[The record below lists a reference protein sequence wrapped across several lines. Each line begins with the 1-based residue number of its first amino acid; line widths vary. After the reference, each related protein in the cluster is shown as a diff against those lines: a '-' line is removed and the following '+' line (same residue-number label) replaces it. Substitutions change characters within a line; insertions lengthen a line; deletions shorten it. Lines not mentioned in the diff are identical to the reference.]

1 MKILILSQYFPPD
14 ITAAAFRVGETAEI
28 LAARGHD
35 LIIITA
41 QPHKGKAEHR
51 VVVSGFSEERFY
63 RTKVLPIGSGGFRRY
78 LQHYMSFFV
87 GSVIQGMRCFLSYWK
102 PDVLWVTSPP
112 LFAGISGYCLAKLFS
127 CRWVLDIRDIWPES
141 AVAAGQI
148 SDRGIAYRLGKDLE
162 RKLYN
167 KADHLTCVSKPMSKY
182 LQQNTPKPVTT
193 LYNGVKADYLLQ
205 TTHRGVHNR
214 ILYAGNLGLA
224 QGLDVLMYAF
234 LELKDQGDLSEWELI
249 LVGAGSYEKELR
261 GIKARSS
268 YGHNVRILPP
278 MAKTEVLR
286 EMAYS
291 RILFMNLKGDNVFKL
306 TIPSKV
312 FDYLL
317 ADRPILAGLEG
328 EGREIL
334 VETGGNI
341 CFEPSNKEDLK
352 EKLLYIIAHIS
363 ELEEKAT
370 YNSQYVKKHFPREK
384 SVKKLESVFKQ
395 VTEKA
400 NS

>member
-1 MKILILSQYFPPD
+1 
-14 ITAAAFRVGETAEI
+14 
-28 LAARGHD
+28 
-35 LIIITA
+35 
-41 QPHKGKAEHR
+41 
-51 VVVSGFSEERFY
+51 
-63 RTKVLPIGSGGFRRY
+63 
-78 LQHYMSFFV
+78 
-87 GSVIQGMRCFLSYWK
+87 
-102 PDVLWVTSPP
+102 
-112 LFAGISGYCLAKLFS
+112 
-127 CRWVLDIRDIWPES
+127 
-141 AVAAGQI
+141 
-148 SDRGIAYRLGKDLE
+148 
-162 RKLYN
+162 
-167 KADHLTCVSKPMSKY
+167 
-182 LQQNTPKPVTT
+182 
-193 LYNGVKADYLLQ
+193 
-205 TTHRGVHNR
+205 
-214 ILYAGNLGLA
+214 
-224 QGLDVLMYAF
+224 MYAF

-278 MAKTEVLR
+278 MTKTEVLR

-312 FDYLL
+312 FDYML
-317 ADRPILAGLEG
+317 ADRPVLAGLEG

-334 VETGGNI
+334 VKTGGNI